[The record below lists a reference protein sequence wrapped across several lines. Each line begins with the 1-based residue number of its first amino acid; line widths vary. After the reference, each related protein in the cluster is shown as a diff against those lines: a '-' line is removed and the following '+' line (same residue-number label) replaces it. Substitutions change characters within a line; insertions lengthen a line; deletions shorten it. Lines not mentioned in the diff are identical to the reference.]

1 MSKHQLPQNTAQL
14 AATILRDAPTS
25 LHKFATGEQLNRIV
39 GLVAHHGARV
49 AACNAIGG
57 QAVSDRHAR
66 RQQRRTIRARVKADT
81 VGIGIGVVILGSIIS
96 WCVQKLLD
104 WMFSKPEHA
113 TACLAIGYTLPKW
126 DDDDRA
132 KVSAVADDDDDE
144 GD

>member
-1 MSKHQLPQNTAQL
+1 MNTEPQTTAQL
-14 AATILRDAPTS
+14 AAIVRRDAPES
-25 LHKFATGEQLNRIV
+25 MLRYVDDEQLNRIA

-49 AACNAIGG
+49 VACSAIGST
-57 QAVSDRHAR
+57 AMSDRHTR
-66 RQQRRTIRARVKADT
+66 RQQRRLIRARVKADT
-81 VGIGIGVVILGSIIS
+81 TGIGIGVVVLGSIIS

-126 DDDDRA
+126 NDDDRA
-132 KVSAVADDDDDE
+132 KVSAVAHDDDDE